1 MEAEDSIGFR
11 VVHAVRGRTRL
22 RVDSPERLADL
33 AQAIE
38 ELFHERPGVRDIRVN
53 ADCQSVVFSYDAD
66 VLDADELLALASG
79 ADDNG
84 SWRTSLQRLLGSSVV
99 AAGTSVGHLAEQ
111 ALTSTRD
118 TARQLART
126 LLRWPGNGWLPHV
139 FRSAK

>member
-38 ELFHERPGVRDIRVN
+38 ELFRERPGVREIRVN

-84 SWRTSLQRLLGSSVV
+84 SWRTSLQRLLPSSVV
-99 AAGTSVGHLAEQ
+99 AAGTSVGQLADQ
-111 ALTSTRD
+111 ALTSTGD

>member
-38 ELFHERPGVRDIRVN
+38 ELFHERPGVREIRVN

-84 SWRTSLQRLLGSSVV
+84 SWRTSLQRLLPSSVV
-99 AAGTSVGHLAEQ
+99 AAGPSVGPLAPQ
-111 ALTSTRD
+111 ALTPPPDSARPPAPTLPPRPRHRSPPHGVGST
-118 TARQLART
+118 
-126 LLRWPGNGWLPHV
+126 
-139 FRSAK
+139 

>member
-84 SWRTSLQRLLGSSVV
+84 SWRTSLQRLLPSSVV
-99 AAGTSVGHLAEQ
+99 AAGTSVGQLADQ

-118 TARQLART
+118 SDRQLART

>member
-53 ADCQSVVFSYDAD
+53 ADCQSVRS
-66 VLDADELLALASG
+66 EHPIEG
-79 ADDNG
+79 G
-84 SWRTSLQRLLGSSVV
+84 
-99 AAGTSVGHLAEQ
+99 
-111 ALTSTRD
+111 
-118 TARQLART
+118 
-126 LLRWPGNGWLPHV
+126 GWLHQL
-139 FRSAK
+139 